1 MVFITED
8 EIRAKQII
16 ILKDTKKGVNI
27 KATIVLALRLRLYN
41 HVFYITTVLIMITV
55 IIIMHLTE
63 ICTTILN

>member
-8 EIRAKQII
+8 ENQSQTKHYS
-16 ILKDTKKGVNI
+16 KDSKKGVNI
-27 KATIVLALRLRLYN
+27 KATIVLALRSGLYN

>member
-27 KATIVLALRLRLYN
+27 KATIVLALRSRLYN